1 VSGLL
6 DVLVLGGG
14 QSGLATGYFLRR
26 TGRPFAILDGEAGP
40 GGAWRH
46 GWDSLHLF
54 SPAEW
59 SSLPGW
65 QMPQRPGQTYPD
77 RDTVLDYMADYEG
90 RYDLPVERPV
100 GIVSVARD
108 ESGFVVETDKGR
120 RRARA
125 LVAATGTWRKPFV
138 PDYAGRDD
146 FQGVQL
152 HSAAYRNADPFVG
165 QRVLVVG
172 GGNSGAQILAE
183 VSQVADATWVTP
195 QPPMFL
201 PDDVDGRV
209 LFQRATERWRAAQE
223 GRSVGLPVG
232 GFGDVVMVPPV
243 QEARARGVLQT
254 VRPFDRFTPR
264 GVVWSDG
271 AETAVD
277 AVIWCTGFRPATDIL
292 KPLGVVDDSGRVSTD
307 GTRATA
313 LPGLWLVGYGEW
325 TGSASATL
333 VGVMRTARATAKEID
348 AFLARDSEQ
357 GNPPP

>member
-1 VSGLL
+1 MSGLL
-6 DVLVLGGG
+6 NVLVLGGG

-26 TGRPFAILDGEAGP
+26 TGRSFAILDGEAGP

-65 QMPQRPGQTYPD
+65 QMPQRPSQTYPD
-77 RDTVLDYMADYEG
+77 RDTVLAYMADYEG
-90 RYDLPVERPV
+90 RYGLPVERPV
-100 GIVSVARD
+100 EILSVTRD
-108 ESGFVVETDKGR
+108 DGGFVVETDKGQR
-120 RRARA
+120 RSRA

-138 PDYAGRDD
+138 PDYPGGDD
-146 FQGVQL
+146 FHGVQL
-152 HSAAYRNADPFVG
+152 HSAAYRNAEPFAG
-165 QRVLVVG
+165 KRVLVVG
-172 GGNSGAQILAE
+172 VGNSGAQILAE

-195 QPPMFL
+195 QQPIFL

-223 GRSVGLPVG
+223 KRSVDLPAG

-243 QEARARGVLQT
+243 KEARARGGLHA
-254 VRPFDRFTPR
+254 VRPFDRLTAQ

-292 KPLGVVDDSGRVSTD
+292 KPLGVVDDSGRISAD
-307 GTRATA
+307 GTRSTA

-325 TGSASATL
+325 TGTASATL
-333 VGVMRTARATAKEID
+333 IGVMRTARATAKEID
-348 AFLARDSEQ
+348 AFMASQ
-357 GNPPP
+357 IPP